1 MRSAITEGTRGDIK
15 DKGEGSKDE
24 GDIQQKKK
32 ILEVLGVKG
41 RPSLSPSPQWETL
54 LNAKVHLRLKMVTSA
69 DHF

>member
-15 DKGEGSKDE
+15 DMGEGSKDE

-41 RPSLSPSPQWETL
+41 RPPPCPPHLSGKPC
-54 LNAKVHLRLKMVTSA
+54 
-69 DHF
+69 